1 MLNSQKVEDELNLA
15 LDATQ
20 SERERSAGLE
30 TGYDPKAR
38 TWELIVKYSGDLEAA
53 RSIAEAVTELSA
65 GYAILLVQ
73 ENRLEEIISLPQIE
87 YVEKPKRLFFQRT
100 AGKKSLLSD
109 RGTNCTPSLTGQ
121 GVLVAVLDSG
131 VDIQH
136 PEFLNPDGSTRIAA
150 LWDQTIEGNPPEG
163 YARGR
168 NIQKPRL
175 MKHCVTENRYCPA
188 TAAVMEQGYWQWQQE
203 IEVWPETV
211 KSLW

>member
-30 TGYDPKAR
+30 TGYDPKTR

-65 GYAILLVQ
+65 GYAILLAQ

-100 AGKKSLLSD
+100 AGKRASCLTGVQTVPL
-109 RGTNCTPSLTGQ
+109 SLTGRCWWQ
-121 GVLVAVLDSG
+121 SW
-131 VDIQH
+131 IQ
-136 PEFLNPDGSTRIAA
+136 EWIFNTR
-150 LWDQTIEGNPPEG
+150 N
-163 YARGR
+163 
-168 NIQKPRL
+168 
-175 MKHCVTENRYCPA
+175 
-188 TAAVMEQGYWQWQQE
+188 
-203 IEVWPETV
+203 
-211 KSLW
+211 S

>member
-100 AGKKSLLSD
+100 AGK
-109 RGTNCTPSLTGQ
+109 RACCC
-121 GVLVAVLDSG
+121 
-131 VDIQH
+131 
-136 PEFLNPDGSTRIAA
+136 R
-150 LWDQTIEGNPPEG
+150 
-163 YARGR
+163 
-168 NIQKPRL
+168 
-175 MKHCVTENRYCPA
+175 
-188 TAAVMEQGYWQWQQE
+188 
-203 IEVWPETV
+203 
-211 KSLW
+211 

>member
-38 TWELIVKYSGDLEAA
+38 TWELIVKYSGDLEVA

-100 AGKKSLLSD
+100 AGKRAS
-109 RGTNCTPSLTGQ
+109 CLTGVQ
-121 GVLVAVLDSG
+121 NVPCL
-131 VDIQH
+131 
-136 PEFLNPDGSTRIAA
+136 
-150 LWDQTIEGNPPEG
+150 
-163 YARGR
+163 
-168 NIQKPRL
+168 
-175 MKHCVTENRYCPA
+175 
-188 TAAVMEQGYWQWQQE
+188 
-203 IEVWPETV
+203 
-211 KSLW
+211 

>member
-30 TGYDPKAR
+30 TGYDPKTR

-53 RSIAEAVTELSA
+53 RNIADAVTELSA

-100 AGKKSLLSD
+100 AGKEL
-109 RGTNCTPSLTGQ
+109 P
-121 GVLVAVLDSG
+121 V
-131 VDIQH
+131 
-136 PEFLNPDGSTRIAA
+136 
-150 LWDQTIEGNPPEG
+150 
-163 YARGR
+163 
-168 NIQKPRL
+168 
-175 MKHCVTENRYCPA
+175 
-188 TAAVMEQGYWQWQQE
+188 
-203 IEVWPETV
+203 
-211 KSLW
+211 

>member
-73 ENRLEEIISLPQIE
+73 ENRLEEI
-87 YVEKPKRLFFQRT
+87 R
-100 AGKKSLLSD
+100 KS
-109 RGTNCTPSLTGQ
+109 Q
-121 GVLVAVLDSG
+121 GIKQEELA
-131 VDIQH
+131 
-136 PEFLNPDGSTRIAA
+136 AA
-150 LWDQTIEGNPPEG
+150 LEVSRQTIGSLENGRYNPSIILAFKI
-163 YARGR
+163 ARYFNMR
-168 NIQKPRL
+168 I
-175 MKHCVTENRYCPA
+175 EDIFIYEED
-188 TAAVMEQGYWQWQQE
+188 EQ
-203 IEVWPETV
+203 
-211 KSLW
+211 